1 MRAKVVG
8 EDEDHVRLVRGKG
21 RERSEEEG
29 EEAHRVRGGE
39 E

>member
-8 EDEDHVRLVRGKG
+8 EDEDHVGLVGGEG

-29 EEAHRVRGGE
+29 EETHGKVLA
-39 E
+39 